1 MASKQGICKN
11 CGSLIMLNDR
21 EELCECLFC
30 DCVFP
35 SAEAI
40 EIAKNPGAYTF
51 PHEKMEKHEG
61 VKKYNVTPVYPDPIP
76 AAVKRAEATAPLK
89 VEKNPYEVSPDDI
102 KAPRKTLWTIVGITL
117 AIIVLVVGITFPIYR
132 DRMDHRNAIS
142 ASISDK
148 DSVVFSE
155 FSVDTTKA
163 DGYYSGF
170 SLVGQTN
177 GGLAVTTKDA
187 VTNNDVLL
195 TFENYA
201 DLRAGKYGIKQSD
214 FAGHYGDVTLTV
226 YAANGIYTLDVG
238 SKGDLTADHVTKK
251 S

>member
-40 EIAKNPGAYTF
+40 EIANNPGAYTF

-61 VKKYNVTPVYPDPIP
+61 IKKYNVTPVYPDPIP

-102 KAPRKTLWTIVGITL
+102 KAPRKTLWTIVGVTL
-117 AIIVLVVGITFPIYR
+117 AIIVIVFGITYPLYR
-132 DRMDHRNAIS
+132 ERMVHREALS
-142 ASISDK
+142 SSITD
-148 DSVVFSE
+148 VFSA
-155 FSVDTTKA
+155 FSVDTTKT

-170 SLVGQTN
+170 SLAGQTN
-177 GGLAVTTKDA
+177 GNLAVTTKDA
-187 VTNNDVLL
+187 VTNDDVLL
-195 TFENYA
+195 TFEKYA
-201 DLRAGKYGIKQSD
+201 DLRAEKYGIKKSD
-214 FAGHYGDVTLTV
+214 FSGYYGDVTMTV
-226 YAANGIYTLDVG
+226 YAANGSFTLDVG
-238 SKGDLTADHVTKK
+238 AKGDLTADHVTKK

>member
-117 AIIVLVVGITFPIYR
+117 AIIVLVVGITFPLYR
-132 DRMDHRNAIS
+132 DRMDHRDAIS
-142 ASISDK
+142 ASISD
-148 DSVVFSE
+148 VFSE

-214 FAGHYGDVTLTV
+214 FAGYYGDVTLTV
-226 YAANGIYTLDVG
+226 YAANGSYTLDVG
-238 SKGDLTADHVTKK
+238 SKGDLTKDHVTNK

>member
-117 AIIVLVVGITFPIYR
+117 AIIVIVVGITFPLYR

-142 ASISDK
+142 SSISD
-148 DSVVFSE
+148 VFSE
-155 FSVDTTKA
+155 FTVDTTKA

-177 GGLAVTTKDA
+177 GDLAVTTKDA

-195 TFENYA
+195 TFEKYA
-201 DLRAGKYGIKQSD
+201 DLRAEKYGIKQSD
-214 FAGHYGDVTLTV
+214 FSGYYGDVTLTV
-226 YAANGIYTLDVG
+226 YAANGIYNLDVG
-238 SKGDLTADHVTKK
+238 AKGDLTADHVTKK

>member
-21 EELCECLFC
+21 EEICECLFC

-51 PHEKMEKHEG
+51 PHEKQEKHEG

-76 AAVKRAEATAPLK
+76 AAVKRADATAPLK
-89 VEKNPYEVSPDDI
+89 VEKSPYEVSPDDI
-102 KAPRKTLWTIVGITL
+102 KAPRKTLLMILGVTVGIILITVAIAFPLYRERMVHRDAL
-117 AIIVLVVGITFPIYR
+117 A
-132 DRMDHRNAIS
+132 
-142 ASISDK
+142 ASITD
-148 DSVVFSE
+148 VFSE
-155 FSVDTTKA
+155 FTVDATKT
-163 DGYYSGF
+163 DGYYVGF
-170 SLVGQTN
+170 TLLGQKN
-177 GGLAVTTKDA
+177 GDLTVTTADA
-187 VTNNDVLL
+187 VTNDDVLL

-201 DLRAGKYGIKQSD
+201 DLRAKEYGIKESD
-214 FAGHYGDVTLTV
+214 FSAYYGDVTLTV
-226 YAANGIYTLDVG
+226 YAANGSYSLDVG
-238 SKGDLTADHVTKK
+238 AKGDMTADHVAKE

>member
-102 KAPRKTLWTIVGITL
+102 KAPRKTLWTIVGVTL
-117 AIIVLVVGITFPIYR
+117 AIIVLVVGITFPLYH
-132 DRMDHRNAIS
+132 DRMVHRDALS
-142 ASISDK
+142 ASISD
-148 DSVVFSE
+148 VFSE

-187 VTNNDVLL
+187 VTSNDVLL
-195 TFENYA
+195 TFENFA

-214 FAGHYGDVTLTV
+214 FAGYYGDVALTV
-226 YAANGIYTLDVG
+226 YAANGSYVLDVG
-238 SKGDLTADHVTKK
+238 SKGDLTADYVTKK

>member
-35 SAEAI
+35 SAEAL

-51 PHEKMEKHEG
+51 PKEKMEKHEG

-76 AAVKRAEATAPLK
+76 AAVKRAEAATPLK

-102 KAPRKTLWTIVGITL
+102 KAPRKTLLMILGVTVGVIL
-117 AIIVLVVGITFPIYR
+117 IVLAVAFPLYR
-132 DRMDHRNAIS
+132 ERMVHRDAIA
-142 ASISDK
+142 ASISD
-148 DSVVFSE
+148 VFSE
-155 FSVDTTKA
+155 FSVNTTKT
-163 DGYYSGF
+163 DGYYVGF
-170 SLVGQTN
+170 SLVGQKN
-177 GGLAVTTKDA
+177 GDLTVTTDDD
-187 VTNNDVLL
+187 VTNEDVLL

-201 DLRAGKYGIKQSD
+201 DLRAKEYGIKESD
-214 FAGHYGDVTLTV
+214 FAGYYDEVTLKV
-226 YAANGIYTLDVG
+226 YAANGSYSLDVG
-238 SKGDLTADHVTKK
+238 AKGDMTADHVTKE